1 VNCFKRSYYG
11 KKYPDFP
18 YPLLENKYN
27 YDVDNN
33 NYENNSKWEAYKDEI
48 NEYEILLEKIIDEND
63 KESVINININKCI
76 LCKK

>member
-1 VNCFKRSYYG
+1 MKYVKQDYLIYG
-11 KKYPDFP
+11 
-18 YPLLENKYN
+18 
-27 YDVDNN
+27 
-33 NYENNSKWEAYKDEI
+33 EAYKDVI